1 MWHLFGR
8 TGKVINVDEE
18 TYNQWQMWHLFGRTG
33 EVINVDE
40 ETYNQWQMWP
50 FLQDNAI
57 LHTARV
63 SLSFHQQQYIDVMPC
78 SSKSPETHLDE
89 LSRRVWWIS
98 LNHPLYQIS
107 NELSGI
113 TPRHLVVGIRKTDNL
128 FPEDK
133 VLIKLLYLQFALVE
147 NQMYID
153 LYKCVAFRL
162 SHSILYIWF

>member
-1 MWHLFGR
+1 
-8 TGKVINVDEE
+8 
-18 TYNQWQMWHLFGRTG
+18 
-33 EVINVDE
+33 
-40 ETYNQWQMWP
+40 
-50 FLQDNAI
+50 
-57 LHTARV
+57 
-63 SLSFHQQQYIDVMPC
+63 MPW

-162 SHSILYIWF
+162 SHSICSVLYMI

>member
-1 MWHLFGR
+1 MLTDIDNLIYQNG
-8 TGKVINVDEE
+8 TGS
-18 TYNQWQMWHLFGRTG
+18 T
-33 EVINVDE
+33 
-40 ETYNQWQMWP
+40 

-63 SLSFHQQQYIDVMPC
+63 SLSFHQQQYIDVMPW

-162 SHSILYIWF
+162 SHSICSVLYMI